1 MQLTQAHGSAPL
13 RRCSPYTRGC
23 TSWSRMTAFEV
34 PTALRQLT
42 RLDVEITV
50 RGYGTLSPVGRP
62 EERTEVPGRGAAQ
75 PSQA

>member
-1 MQLTQAHGSAPL
+1 
-13 RRCSPYTRGC
+13 
-23 TSWSRMTAFEV
+23 MTAFEV

-50 RGYGTLSPVGRP
+50 RGYGSLSPVGRP